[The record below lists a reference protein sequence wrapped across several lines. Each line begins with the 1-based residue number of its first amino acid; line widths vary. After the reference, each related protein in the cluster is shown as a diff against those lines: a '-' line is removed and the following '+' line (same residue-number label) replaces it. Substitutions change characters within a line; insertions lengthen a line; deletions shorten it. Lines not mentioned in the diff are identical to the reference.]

1 MIDKKTLLYLEESR
15 KKMTPIQ
22 KLIDDLYWEY
32 DRMSSSGQATLD
44 KLNKIFFKEE
54 NQDDTS
60 LGNK

>member
-32 DRMSSSGQATLD
+32 DRMVNLKFTLT
-44 KLNKIFFKEE
+44 ICI
-54 NQDDTS
+54 
-60 LGNK
+60 GNMIGCLAVGKPH